1 MYGPSLP
8 ATGGGISAGA
18 LVWGLSNSNYL
29 VIAFAI
35 LGLIAVT
42 YRFLRL
48 RHCEKKCST
57 M

>member
-18 LVWGLSNSNYL
+18 LVWGLSTNNLL
-29 VIAFAI
+29 VIVFAI
-35 LGLIAVT
+35 LGLLAVG
-42 YRFLRL
+42 YSFFRL
-48 RHCEKKCST
+48 RHGEKN